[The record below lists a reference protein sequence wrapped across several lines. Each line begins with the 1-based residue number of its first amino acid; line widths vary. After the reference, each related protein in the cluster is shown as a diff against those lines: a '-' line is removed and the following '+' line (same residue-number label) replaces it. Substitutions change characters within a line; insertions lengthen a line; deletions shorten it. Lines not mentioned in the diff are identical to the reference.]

1 MTAATAMKAAFNGA
15 EVINPLW
22 AAPDLSVLTAGR
34 RGAVPMPGA
43 LFGDLWPL
51 VEGFAEGA
59 GSAPDYPALSLLA
72 SAASLVGGKR
82 KVQPYADIPQWREPA
97 ILWVAGVGDP
107 SSNKSSG
114 LECVMEA
121 PFKKLEEEYRILHTD
136 TLQDWSGDTER
147 AKAERA
153 AWQDAVKAAAKDGLT
168 TPRMPDSAVDPDKPQ
183 RRRLVVKDTTPEAM
197 AAILSGNPAGT
208 LHYRDELAG
217 WLASF
222 DRYAPGGRQF
232 WIEAFGGRS
241 FVIDR
246 KGQDAPISIPF
257 VGVSVSGGIQ
267 PDKMADLIT
276 GSDDGLL
283 SRFLLAWPEPR
294 PFKRPTRCGD
304 EHRLE
309 GIYRR
314 LDALQWAQGEDGSNI
329 ARVLKLTPEAADAF
343 DEWATENNADLDG
356 AGSLYKN
363 FCGKMKGVVLR
374 LSLVVELLHWADKGG
389 PEPDTIGAR
398 TVLLAADFVEEYAK
412 PMALRVYGD
421 AALPQSERDAAVV
434 AKHIIR
440 LGQRQFN
447 ARTMRRGAGYPG
459 PKKAQDLDAALAH
472 LVEAD
477 LIKPAPHRDGETP
490 GRMAAN
496 FFVNPGVLSDG

>member
-1 MTAATAMKAAFNGA
+1 MLRSYAQETATITPM
-15 EVINPLW
+15 VP
-22 AAPDLSVLTAGR
+22 APDMSVLTAGR
-34 RGAVPMPGA
+34 RAAVPMTGD
-43 LFGDLWPL
+43 LLGDLWPM
-51 VEGFAEGA
+51 VESFAEGA

-72 SAASLVGGKR
+72 SAASLIGGKR
-82 KVQPYADIPQWREPA
+82 KAQPYADNPQWREPA

-114 LECVMEA
+114 LECVMEG
-121 PFKKLEEEYRILHTD
+121 PFKKLEEEYRSLHAD
-136 TLQDWSGDTER
+136 ALQDWTGDTER
-147 AKAERA
+147 SKAERSN
-153 AWQDAVKAAAKDGLT
+153 WQEAVKQAAKEGLG
-168 TPRMPDSAVDPDKPQ
+168 TPRMPDVAVDPEKPQ

-197 AAILSGNPAGT
+197 AAILSGNSAGT

-241 FVIDR
+241 LVIDR

-267 PDKMADLIT
+267 PDKMAELMT
-276 GSDDGLL
+276 GADDGLL

-304 EHRLE
+304 ERRLE
-309 GIYRR
+309 AIYRR
-314 LDALQWAQGEDGSNI
+314 LDGLQWAQGEGGENI
-329 ARVLKLTPEAADAF
+329 ARVLMLTPEAADAF
-343 DEWATENNADLDG
+343 DEWAAENHVQLDG
-356 AGSLYKN
+356 CGSLFKN

-374 LSLVVELLHWADKGG
+374 LSLIVELLQWADKGG
-389 PEPDTIGAR
+389 PEPDTISAR
-398 TVLLAADFVEEYAK
+398 TVGLAADFVDEYCK
-412 PMALRVYGD
+412 PHALRVYGD

-434 AKHIIR
+434 AKHIIKM
-440 LGQRQFN
+440 GQRQFN
-447 ARTMRRGAGYPG
+447 ARAMRRAAGYPG
-459 PKKAQDLDAALAH
+459 PKKALDLDAALTH
-472 LVEAD
+472 LVDAHF
-477 LIKPAPHRDGETP
+477 IFPAPDRDSAMP

-496 FFVNPGVLSDG
+496 YTVNPGVLADG

>member
-1 MTAATAMKAAFNGA
+1 MNAAAIKEAFANA
-15 EVINPLW
+15 NTVNVWP
-22 AAPDLSVLTAGR
+22 APDMSVLTAGR
-34 RGAVPMPGA
+34 RRAVPMTGG

-51 VEGFAEGA
+51 VGGFAEGA

-82 KVQPYADIPQWREPA
+82 RVQPYADIPQWREPA

-114 LECVMEA
+114 LECVMEG
-121 PFKKLEEEYRILHTD
+121 PFKKLEEEYRSLHAD
-136 TLQDWSGDTER
+136 TLQGWASDIER

-153 AWQDAVKAAAKDGLT
+153 AWQEGVKAAAKDGLN
-168 TPRMPDSAVDPDKPQ
+168 TPRMPDSAVDPEKPQ

-197 AAILSGNPAGT
+197 ASILSGNPAGT

-232 WIEAFGGRS
+232 WIESFGGRS

-267 PDKMADLIT
+267 PDKMAELID

-294 PFKRPTRCGD
+294 PFKRPSRCGD
-304 EHRLE
+304 ERRLE
-309 GIYRR
+309 AIYRR
-314 LDALQWAQGEDGSNI
+314 LDGLQWATNEEGENV
-329 ARVLKLTPEAADAF
+329 ARILTLTPEAADLY
-343 DEWATENNADLDG
+343 DEWAAENAAELDG

-374 LSLVVELLHWADKGG
+374 LSLVVELLQWADAGGG
-389 PEPDTIGAR
+389 PEPVTIDKQ
-398 TVLLAADFVEEYAK
+398 TVGRAADFVEEYCK
-412 PMALRVYGD
+412 PHALRVYGD
-421 AALPQSERDAAVV
+421 AALPTFERDAAVV
-434 AKHIIR
+434 AKHIVK

-447 ARTMRRGAGYPG
+447 ARTMRRAAGYPG

-472 LVEAD
+472 LVDAD
-477 LIKPAPHRDGETP
+477 FIQPAPDRDGQTP
-490 GRMAAN
+490 GRKAAN
-496 FFVNPGVLSDG
+496 YLVNPGVLSDG